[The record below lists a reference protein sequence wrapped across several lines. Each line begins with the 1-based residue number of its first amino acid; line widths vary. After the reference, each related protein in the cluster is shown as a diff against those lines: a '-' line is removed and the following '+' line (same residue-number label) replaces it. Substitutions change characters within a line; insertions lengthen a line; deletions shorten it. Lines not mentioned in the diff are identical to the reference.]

1 MTYKTSQF
9 SVASNLIPVI
19 ETGVAMV
26 FPGQGAQ
33 SSGMGRRIFEN
44 SHAARETYAE
54 ASDYLGLDIARI
66 CFESTEEDLASTEN
80 TQPAVLTTSFA
91 TYRAAREKFEELDI
105 GFSPRLFGG
114 HSMGMFSAAV
124 ASGSLSF
131 KDSLSLI
138 LERARLM
145 GGFNEARPVGM
156 AAIIGLN
163 YEKVK
168 EICDQATVGPDC
180 RVDVANHNEDLQM
193 VISGDSTAIEQA
205 MGIAKSVRAKA
216 IRLKLKVSSHTPL
229 HEQQSDEFAA
239 IVRKINFENPVS
251 PVVSNIG
258 SHLMKTGV
266 EIQSEFE
273 NQLKSPV
280 LWADNVRRMV
290 SEGVQMFVEAGPGHA
305 LTRMIRRINENTI
318 AVSLDDADDPP
329 VPISALTVDAG

>member
-1 MTYKTSQF
+1 MTEKTSQL
-9 SVASNLIPVI
+9 SIASNLIPVI
-19 ETGVAMV
+19 ERGAAMV

-33 SSGMGRRIFEN
+33 SSGMGRRVFEH
-44 SHAARETYAE
+44 SPAARETYAE
-54 ASDYLGLDIARI
+54 ASDYLGFDIAKI
-66 CFESTEEDLASTEN
+66 CFEATEEDLASTEN

-91 TYRAAREKFEELDI
+91 MYRAAR
-105 GFSPRLFGG
+105 
-114 HSMGMFSAAV
+114 

-131 KDSLSLI
+131 RDSLNLI

-145 GGFNEARPVGM
+145 GGFSEARPVGM

-168 EICDQATVGPDC
+168 EICEQATAGPDC
-180 RVDVANHNEDLQM
+180 RVDVANHNEELQT
-193 VISGDSTAIEQA
+193 VISGDSTAIEGA
-205 MGIAKSVRAKA
+205 MGIAKSFRAKA

-239 IVRKINFENPVS
+239 VVRKIKFQNPES

-290 SEGVQMFVEAGPGHA
+290 SEGVEMFVEAGPGHA
-305 LTRMIRRINENTI
+305 LTRMIRRINESSI
-318 AVSLDDADDPP
+318 AVSLDDARDPP
-329 VPISALTVDAG
+329 IPISALTMDAS